1 MLEALKRIEAMERD
15 INRLMPPTEEDRRSL
30 IRAAQT
36 QIKQP
41 WPDFAK
47 STLIRSGKEMIPFTP
62 YPYQIRTIEL
72 IEQYKRV
79 LIVKTRQL
87 GKTEAIGSWMVQNMS
102 VNPAYSGVVFSKTQ
116 VDSSNVQKRA
126 SLMCATSGIKLA
138 ADGAMR
144 IATDAGGQV
153 FYRPSTDDAG
163 RGLES
168 IHTLFFDEAAYPEN
182 IAKIYGAA
190 SPSQAMLGDD
200 AVKIFCST
208 PNQKR
213 GLFWSMLQDKNPE
226 GTDILAIC
234 RAVRDGL
241 LYSDNIP
248 GFYWFVD
255 KSGWVKIFVHWRA
268 HPVYSKIP
276 NYLDY
281 VRERD
286 KLDEET
292 LQREYN
298 LTFDEAESAF
308 FNDDHIDKML
318 CGQWADPIPGHRY
331 LLAIDTNTG
340 GADYY
345 CAGVIDITRSPYKL
359 VAMYRRNKQ
368 TSDESF
374 NATID
379 LLDRY
384 RPHIGVVETNA
395 GGQLYLD
402 GLTKARPRMR
412 WEGVFSSQPTKLTNA
427 GRLRLMTERSL
438 LQLPDE
444 NVFRDEFRN
453 FIRKGNKAEAA
464 EGFHDDTVMMLAI
477 AASQIDINARPRVSV
492 VAKPAKS
499 ISQVRGIF
507 G

>member
-15 INRLMPPTEEDRRSL
+15 INRLMPPPEEDRRSL

-36 QIKQP
+36 QVKQP
-41 WPDFAK
+41 WPEFAR

-62 YPYQIRTIEL
+62 YPYQRRLIEL
-72 IEQYKRV
+72 FEKHKKGLV
-79 LIVKTRQL
+79 VKTRQL
-87 GKTEAIGSWMVQNMS
+87 GITEAIGSWMVQSMDS
-102 VNPAYSGVVFSKTQ
+102 SPAYSGVVFSKTQ
-116 VDSSNVQKRA
+116 EDSSNVQKRA
-126 SLMCATSGIKLA
+126 SLMCSTANIGLA
-138 ADGAMR
+138 ANGARR
-144 IATDAGGQV
+144 IATDAGGQI
-153 FYRPSTDDAG
+153 FYRPSTDDSA

-168 IHTLFFDEAAYPEN
+168 IDTLFFDEAAFPEN
-182 IAKIYGAA
+182 LSKIYGAA
-190 SPSQAMLGDD
+190 SPSQAMLGEG
-200 AVKIFCST
+200 AYTILCST

-213 GLFWSMLQDKNPE
+213 GLFWTLLQDNNPE
-226 GTDILAIC
+226 GVDILAIC
-234 RAVRDGL
+234 RAVRDGH
-241 LYSDNIP
+241 LYSDDIP

-255 KSGWVKIFVHWRA
+255 NSGWVKVFIHWRS
-268 HPVYSKIP
+268 HPVYSRNP

-281 VRERD
+281 VREKF

-292 LQREYN
+292 LQREFN

-308 FNDDHIDKML
+308 FNDEHIDKML
-318 CGQWADPIPGHRY
+318 CGQWAEPTPGHRY

-374 NATID
+374 TATVD
-379 LLDRY
+379 LIDRY

-412 WEGVFSSQPTKLTNA
+412 WEGVYSSQPTKLTNA

-477 AASQIDINARPRVSV
+477 AASQIDINARPRTSV
-492 VAKPAKS
+492 VTKPTKS